1 MPAMIPASDSLHIAA
16 DIAGLAAAA
25 VAATAAGVTFKF
37 TSEVLMGLC
46 SAVQEMTGAER
57 AKPEEDDESESSG
70 WRERVRRCS
79 GGGESSMWQRVCVHT
94 GLSKIAGPCSTWYVG
109 RNFGQP

>member
-1 MPAMIPASDSLHIAA
+1 MPAMMPASDSLRIAA

-25 VAATAAGVTFKF
+25 GGTFKF

-46 SAVQEMTGAER
+46 SAVQEMAGAER

-70 WRERVRRCS
+70 WRERVRVVRQGWREQHVAKS
-79 GGGESSMWQRVCVHT
+79 VRSYRAEQNRRT
-94 GLSKIAGPCSTWYVG
+94 
-109 RNFGQP
+109 